1 MTDSMLPILREM
13 HDAADD
19 RARADILLRVP
30 DTILLKFAAIFD
42 DCCRRA
48 SFDAGATYVLLRLT
62 GMRAVRGND
71 GTLPADTV
79 AHLDS
84 YRAALAVFAGAGKV
98 DA

>member
-1 MTDSMLPILREM
+1 MTDSMMPILRQM

-30 DTILLKFAAIFD
+30 DTILLKFAALFEE
-42 DCCRRA
+42 CCRKA
-48 SFDAGATYVLLRLT
+48 CFEAGSNFILLRLVA
-62 GMRAVRGND
+62 MRAVRSAD

-84 YRAALAVFAGAGKV
+84 YRAGLAVFAAGKV
-98 DA
+98 AS